1 MFLLSLIRRLYKVL
15 SADASPWAIA
25 LAVSLGVFAGCV
37 PPRCGLSVLVALL
50 VVVFR
55 VQISAAIFSW
65 GLVRLVT
72 AAFLARSFETL
83 GESLLEAE
91 SLRGFWT
98 WFLNL
103 PVIAW
108 LGLERYAILGG
119 AVVGLAAGLA
129 MLLPVRLTVIAY
141 RRWLHDRLAKNKVFR
156 WVTNLW
162 LVRALR
168 FLLVGGRM

>member
-1 MFLLSLIRRLYKVL
+1 ML
-15 SADASPWAIA
+15 IA
-25 LAVSLGVFAGCV
+25 L
-37 PPRCGLSVLVALL
+37 
-50 VVVFR
+50 VVIVVR
-55 VQISAAIFSW
+55 VQISAAILSW
-65 GLVRLVT
+65 GLVRLGT

-103 PVIAW
+103 PVVAW

-119 AVVGLAAGLA
+119 AVVGLVVAVA
-129 MLLPVRLTVIAY
+129 MLFPVRLTVIAY
-141 RRWLHDRLAKNKVFR
+141 RRWLHDRLAKSRVFR